1 MSKLIPLSH
10 LNEYDYK
17 ILKLAYEH
25 EHVNLKVLK
34 EHFPKWQSLYARVK
48 SLCSPN
54 THGLD
59 YKSLMPSYDLDY
71 YLIASNDKLFI
82 SEIGKKVVEDWLL
95 EQEQKKWKRREDR
108 LYKITPIVISS
119 IALIKSFWPEITCM
133 WQALQMLWQAQ

>member
-71 YLIASNDKLFI
+71 YL
-82 SEIGKKVVEDWLL
+82 
-95 EQEQKKWKRREDR
+95 
-108 LYKITPIVISS
+108 
-119 IALIKSFWPEITCM
+119 
-133 WQALQMLWQAQ
+133 